1 MVVRRSA
8 FYHQNALE
16 PVWRIQILKLLGEPL
31 DQSRLDDLLSQ
42 RHPPSIFRI
51 GAAIMDA

>member
-42 RHPPSIFRI
+42 RHRPSIFRI
-51 GAAIMDA
+51 GAATVDA